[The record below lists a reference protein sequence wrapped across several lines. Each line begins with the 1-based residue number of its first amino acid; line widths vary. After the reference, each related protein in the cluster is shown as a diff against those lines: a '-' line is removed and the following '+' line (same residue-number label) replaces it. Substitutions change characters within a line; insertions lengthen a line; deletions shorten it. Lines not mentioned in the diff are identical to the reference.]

1 MTEPIPPLLARAW
14 RPEAAAI
21 SLDRWLGVRE
31 QEGWGAVPANV
42 DLLVQVFG
50 ASWYFT
56 RFVFYSGT
64 RAANLVDDPLPVD
77 DAVPVLVEVLGRA
90 AREGGEDVESAL
102 DRLRLVRNEYM
113 LSALVRWLD
122 RRVEAEALEA
132 ALTRLAEAVL
142 AVSLDLFGLTP
153 RKLGSDFAVLG
164 MGRLAGREM
173 TFGSDLDLIFLLPG
187 DGGQDSAEGARRVR
201 RFLRH
206 IAAAAPLGTL
216 YEVDMRLR
224 PHGTAGALVTSLQSF
239 VDYHR
244 VERETWERQM
254 MTRCRPIF
262 DPVGMGAAALDLV
275 RPHVFAVRDRESLRK
290 DIFEMRMR
298 VERELGRRR
307 GGFEVKRGRGGIMD
321 VDFVCH
327 FLQLAHGNGNAAL
340 QSCSTRAV
348 LENAVTA
355 GVLAPDAGA
364 GLRRDYE
371 FLRRLETCLRLY
383 DLKNIS
389 SFSLEP
395 AACAP
400 LAYAMGYREPSGAGF
415 RNGLAEVT
423 GRVRGALES
432 ILAPGD

>member
-1 MTEPIPPLLARAW
+1 MHPALAKAW
-14 RPEAAAI
+14 RPEAAAS
-21 SLDRWLGVRE
+21 SLERWLGVRE
-31 QEGWGAVPANV
+31 HEGWGAVPANV
-42 DLLVQVFG
+42 DLLVRVFG

-56 RFVFYSGT
+56 RFMFYSGT

-77 DAVPVLVEVLGRA
+77 EPVPVLVEVLRRA
-90 AREGGEDVESAL
+90 ARESGDDVESAL

-122 RRVEAEALEA
+122 GRVEADALEA

-142 AVSLDLFGLTP
+142 AVSLEFFGLTP
-153 RKLGSDFAVLG
+153 RKLGSEIAVLG

-224 PHGTAGALVTSLQSF
+224 PHGTAGALVTSMQSF

-262 DPVGMGAAALDLV
+262 DPGGMGAAALDQV
-275 RPHVFAVRDRESLRK
+275 RPHVFAARDREALRR
-290 DIFEMRMR
+290 DILGMRMR

-307 GGFEVKRGRGGIMD
+307 DGFEVKRGRGGIMD
-321 VDFVCH
+321 VDFACH
-327 FLQLAHGNGNAAL
+327 FLQLAHGRDIPAL
-340 QSCSTRAV
+340 QICSTRAV
-348 LENAVTA
+348 LEAAVAA
-355 GVLAPDAGA
+355 GVLAQDAGSS
-364 GLRRDYE
+364 LRGGYE
-371 FLRRLETCLRLY
+371 FLRRLEMCLRLY

-389 SFSLEP
+389 GFSLEP
-395 AACAP
+395 AASAP
-400 LAYAMGYREPSGAGF
+400 LARAMGYRDPSGAGF
-415 RNGLAEVT
+415 RDALAEVT
-423 GRVRGALES
+423 DRVRGVLET
-432 ILAPGD
+432 ILATGV